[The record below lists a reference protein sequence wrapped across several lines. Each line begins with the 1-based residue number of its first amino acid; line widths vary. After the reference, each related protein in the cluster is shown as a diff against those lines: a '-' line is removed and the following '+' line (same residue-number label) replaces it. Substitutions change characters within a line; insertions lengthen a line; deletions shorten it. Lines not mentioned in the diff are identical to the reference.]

1 MTLTILDTSK
11 NTLKNS
17 ESAYFDFLKDYT
29 PNLALVSEVIRL
41 ELMNLRQSNAHTKT
55 RGEVRGGGKKP
66 WKQKGTGRARHGS
79 RRSPIWVGGGVTFGP
94 TNERNWHR
102 KINKSSKVS
111 ALKSILADRIISS
124 NLVISP
130 ELNYQKTKDAETLA
144 QIFRKDNPK
153 TKIAIIYTIDE
164 KDTLNGL
171 RNIPGIDLI
180 NASNLTIN
188 RLSNSHTYL
197 FTDKSAAFV
206 SQRLTK

>member
-11 NTLKNS
+11 KTLTS
-17 ESAYFDFLKDYT
+17 SDSAYFDFLKDYT
-29 PNLALVSEVIRL
+29 PNLSLISEVIRL

-55 RGEVRGGGKKP
+55 RAEVRGGGKKP

-79 RRSPIWVGGGVTFGP
+79 RRSPIWVGGGITFGP
-94 TNERNWHR
+94 RNNRNWHR
-102 KINKSSKVS
+102 KINKSAKLS
-111 ALKSILADRIISS
+111 ALKSILADRLIASKLVLSS
-124 NLVISP
+124 ALSFP
-130 ELNYQKTKDAETLA
+130 KTKDAESLTN
-144 QIFRKDNPK
+144 IFRKENPK
-153 TKIAIIYTIDE
+153 TKIAVIYNIEE

-188 RLSNSHTYL
+188 RLSNSHVYL